1 MHRGQR
7 GSISWCVHH
16 WEHTASGADKREAR
30 ESHGVFMSPL
40 GRDTCGTTPVS
51 LARMSHWELE
61 KQLFDEYYCQCHILD
76 SNAVSFFLALVK
88 FLSYSFVQKLNV
100 IGPPLSEI

>member
-1 MHRGQR
+1 MHHGQR
-7 GSISWCVHH
+7 GSIGWRVHH
-16 WEHTASGADKREAR
+16 WEHTASGAEKREAR

-61 KQLFDEYYCQCHILD
+61 KQLFDEYYCQCHILG
-76 SNAVSFFLALVK
+76 SNAVSLFLALVK

-100 IGPPLSEI
+100 IGPSPE

>member
-1 MHRGQR
+1 MHPL
-7 GSISWCVHH
+7 
-16 WEHTASGADKREAR
+16 EHTASGAEKRDTR

-40 GRDTCGTTPVS
+40 RRDTCGTTPVS

>member
-16 WEHTASGADKREAR
+16 WEHTASGADTREAR

-76 SNAVSFFLALVK
+76 SNAVGFFLALLK

-100 IGPPLSEI
+100 IGPSPE